1 MSDVNIWCLSG
12 VAKKVEM
19 RTGKNGSHYA
29 ALTLG
34 VGGYN
39 NAIDCYTLLFF
50 REQARVLMDIVRE
63 GAYLLVDGKICVG
76 RGGYP
81 EMRTSNFLVLRSDPP
96 RPSLEE
102 LTEGLPRRDAEPVPP
117 PATQQDGYI
126 EQRTEDEPL
135 PF

>member
-1 MSDVNIWCLSG
+1 MSDVNKWCLSG

-63 GAYLLVDGKICVG
+63 GAYLLVDGKG
-76 RGGYP
+76 LRGA
-81 EMRTSNFLVLRSDPP
+81 
-96 RPSLEE
+96 
-102 LTEGLPRRDAEPVPP
+102 RR
-117 PATQQDGYI
+117 
-126 EQRTEDEPL
+126 L
-135 PF
+135 S

>member
-1 MSDVNIWCLSG
+1 MSDVNKWCLSG

-50 REQARVLMDIVRE
+50 REQARALMDIVRE

>member
-1 MSDVNIWCLSG
+1 MSDVNKWCLSG

-63 GAYLLVDGKICVG
+63 GAYLLVDGKVYVG

-81 EMRTSNFLVLRSDPP
+81 EMRTTNFLVLRGDPP

-102 LTEGLPRRDAEPVPP
+102 LTEGLPKRNAEPVTP
-117 PATQQDGYI
+117 PATQPECYI
-126 EQRTEDEPL
+126 EQRTEDEPI

>member
-1 MSDVNIWCLSG
+1 MSDVNKWCLSG

-63 GAYLLVDGKICVG
+63 GAYLLVDGKVCVG

-81 EMRTSNFLVLRSDPP
+81 EMRTTNFLVLRGDPP

-102 LTEGLPRRDAEPVPP
+102 LTEGLPKRDAEPVPP
-117 PATQQDGYI
+117 PVTQQDGYI

>member
-1 MSDVNIWCLSG
+1 MSDVNKWCLSG

>member
-1 MSDVNIWCLSG
+1 MSDVNKWCLSG

-63 GAYLLVDGKICVG
+63 GAYLLVDGRICVG